1 MYSKLIKIY
10 LFFIIVVPFSQK
22 YRRYV
27 KLFEK
32 WRKKPKKWQCF
43 EKNAIFA
50 TCKSAIFFF
59 TFSLSKLYVS
69 TKEIILKMRLSHY
82 THTSASNCQLLWAL
96 NYPTN
101 FTMEKNYLLH
111 KRLTSKHTDNHVSKL
126 SIRISKLK
134 NVILSELQDSPAII
148 NTSIWIFY
156 YFYVAYVAS
165 INSTCILP
173 LPQNCSQA
181 KSENSCYA
189 G

>member
-1 MYSKLIKIY
+1 MLSNLTEASPSKY
-10 LFFIIVVPFSQK
+10 
-22 YRRYV
+22 
-27 KLFEK
+27 
-32 WRKKPKKWQCF
+32 
-43 EKNAIFA
+43 N
-50 TCKSAIFFF
+50 FFF

-69 TKEIILKMRLSHY
+69 TKEIIKKMRFSHY
-82 THTSASNCQLLWAL
+82 THTSASNCQLLWVL

-101 FTMEKNYLLH
+101 ITMEKNYLLH
-111 KRLTSKHTDNHVSKL
+111 KRLTSKHTDNHVTKL

-156 YFYVAYVAS
+156 YYVAYVAS